1 MQSGSALVTGA
12 SGGLGVALA
21 NNLARRGY
29 PLVLTARSR
38 PALKDVACRIRD
50 THGVAIIVQP
60 ADLSRPEGA
69 TELIAALDAQEV
81 RPSILVN
88 NAGFGLNER
97 FQEHSS
103 ERLEAMLHL
112 NVLALTGLTHAYAQ
126 RMKSHEGGHI
136 LLVASL
142 AAYMPAPLMAAYGAS
157 KAYVLSLGEALHVE
171 LAPEVGVTV
180 LSPGYME
187 TGFDDAS
194 GFQPNAATKSTA
206 LPHRPSRGSDW
217 MPCSPAKP
225 RSWRAM
231 RTRSRP
237 CWDAF
242 SPKPSWRG
250 SSTSLLASGTTKD
263 RVSEPLAA
271 ANQYAQA
278 GRNIWKSCSS
288 VTSE

>member
-1 MQSGSALVTGA
+1 MNREESMQSGNALVTGA
-12 SGGLGVALA
+12 SGTLGVALA

-38 PALKDVACRIRD
+38 PALEDVACRIRD

-126 RMKSHEGGHI
+126 RMKSHEGGHT
-136 LLVASL
+136 LLVGSL

-206 LPHRPSRGSDW
+206 LPPSTVAQIGLDALFAGKASVVAGNANKVAALLGRIL
-217 MPCSPAKP
+217 P
-225 RSWRAM
+225 RTFMARQLYKS
-231 RTRSRP
+231 
-237 CWDAF
+237 
-242 SPKPSWRG
+242 
-250 SSTSLLASGTTKD
+250 
-263 RVSEPLAA
+263 
-271 ANQYAQA
+271 A
-278 GRNIWKSCSS
+278 GQRYH
-288 VTSE
+288 ER